1 MAALRAAFYNTERAV
16 EYLCNGIPAGLNRPQ
31 QAATQPLAGSGGLG
45 GEAGIGQL
53 RALFNHPNFAQIRD
67 LIRTNPAALQPI
79 LAQISQTS
87 PQLYNVPTFR
97 FS

>member
-1 MAALRAAFYNTERAV
+1 LRAAFYNTERAV
-16 EYLCNGIPAGLNRPQ
+16 EYLCNGIPAGLNRPPQ
-31 QAATQPLAGSGGLG
+31 SAQPVAGSGAGLGLG
-45 GEAGIGQL
+45 GETGIAQL

-87 PQLYNVPTFR
+87 PQLYNVP
-97 FS
+97 SYLLS